1 MLSLA
6 LRDLSVA
13 FGGVHA
19 LDGVTLEVAQGSL
32 TGLIGPNGAGKTTLL
47 DACTGYVTAHG
58 EVHLGDR
65 RIDGLAPYRR
75 ARAGLVRTFQSLDL
89 FDDLTVA
96 ENVATGMPGE
106 ARPRWWHQLR
116 RMPAADTPVVHDLL
130 ASLGLDSVAG
140 SLPGSVSQ
148 GQRALVALARALIA
162 RPDVLLLDEPAA
174 GLDSHESEELGRRL
188 RDVCDRG
195 TTVLLVE
202 HDMSLVLGNCDHVHV
217 LDAGKLLA
225 SGTPAEVRKDP
236 AVLAAYLGEGSPS

>member
-1 MLSLA
+1 MSSLA
-6 LRDLSVA
+6 LRDLHVT
-13 FGGVHA
+13 FGGVRA
-19 LDGVTLEVAQGSL
+19 LEGVSLEVAEGTL

-47 DACTGYVTAHG
+47 DACTGYVAARG
-58 EVHLGDR
+58 EVYLGDR
-65 RIDGLAPYRR
+65 RLDNLAPYRR

-106 ARPRWWHQLR
+106 TDQRWWHQLR
-116 RMPAADTPVVHDLL
+116 RMPSADIPVLHDLL
-130 ASLGLDSVAG
+130 GSLGLDGVADL
-140 SLPGSVSQ
+140 LPGAVSQ
-148 GQRALVALARALIA
+148 GQRALVALARALMA

-174 GLDSHESEELGRRL
+174 GLDTHESEELGRRL
-188 RDVCDRG
+188 RGVCDRG
-195 TTVLLVE
+195 TSVLLVE

-217 LDAGKLLA
+217 LDGGKLLA

>member
-6 LRDLSVA
+6 LRDLNVA

-19 LDGVTLEVAQGSL
+19 LKGVSLDVAPGSL

-47 DACTGYVTAHG
+47 DACTGYVTARG

-75 ARAGLVRTFQSLDL
+75 ARAGLVRTFQALDL

-96 ENVATGMPGE
+96 ENVATGMPGDT
-106 ARPRWWHQLR
+106 RRRWWHQLR

-130 ASLGLDSVAG
+130 ASLGLDTVAG
-140 SLPGSVSQ
+140 SLPGSISQ
-148 GQRALVALARALIA
+148 GQRTLVALARALIA

-202 HDMSLVLGNCDHVHV
+202 HDMGLVLGNCDHVHV
-217 LDAGKLLA
+217 LDAGTVLA
-225 SGTPAEVRKDP
+225 SGTPAQIRKDP